1 MCNITLKNIIKNKS
15 KNIIFFNK
23 IEKVIFLWKVYLK
36 WLYKILVNYKKNIK
50 KLKIS
55 LKYVMIYLSIYNYK
69 I

>member
-15 KNIIFFNK
+15 KNIIFLNK
-23 IEKVIFLWKVYLK
+23 IKKTIFLWKVYLK

>member
-15 KNIIFFNK
+15 KNIIFLNK
-23 IEKVIFLWKVYLK
+23 IEKAIFLWKVYLK